1 MVHQNYLEFSVT
13 MAESLKDH
21 FSPCCQ
27 NIEKNEACLRSLL
40 KSWQTKFPQSVI
52 GMLISLKISD
62 KYM

>member
-1 MVHQNYLEFSVT
+1 

-21 FSPCCQ
+21 LSPCQ
-27 NIEKNEACLRSLL
+27 NIEKNEACLRFLL

-52 GMLISLKISD
+52 GMLISLKIGD